1 MNHGWDCLHQKMNEE
16 PGWVIGVGVGT
27 NYPAPKICQTMF
39 QHVRNSSINVKKL
52 LCGKCGSEHSVP
64 SRQIWTLNR
73 SQFDVNWEPVSAPL
87 MGNVGTSLARVT
99 CSDFPRSTE
108 LQSLCFTH
116 FYIYNLFL
124 FFVGCGSFITDA
136 KLNQLHISQSI
147 LLKKIEVKLLCCI
160 LWSACLVWKLFFI
173 SSSRDSKASS
183 PQKKSSYLVCK
194 AMLGFTFNLAL
205 VSIQSSLWCGLGRPR
220 ANHLLWSL
228 DRLQVKQIPCWSA
241 IHHRH
246 THTHP
251 HNAHNV

>member
-52 LCGKCGSEHSVP
+52 LSGKCGSEHSVP

-116 FYIYNLFL
+116 FYIYNFF

-147 LLKKIEVKLLCCI
+147 LLKK
-160 LWSACLVWKLFFI
+160 
-173 SSSRDSKASS
+173 R
-183 PQKKSSYLVCK
+183 
-194 AMLGFTFNLAL
+194 
-205 VSIQSSLWCGLGRPR
+205 
-220 ANHLLWSL
+220 
-228 DRLQVKQIPCWSA
+228 
-241 IHHRH
+241 
-246 THTHP
+246 
-251 HNAHNV
+251 